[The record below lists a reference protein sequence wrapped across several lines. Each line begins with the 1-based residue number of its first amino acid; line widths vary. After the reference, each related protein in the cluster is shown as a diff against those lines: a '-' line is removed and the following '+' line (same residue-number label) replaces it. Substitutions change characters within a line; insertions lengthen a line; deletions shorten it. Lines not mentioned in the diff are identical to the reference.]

1 MLCGAAVPQRLQQL
15 SNTNNLLSIL
25 DKNGSLMTKLA
36 VVTSQ
41 ILLVLL
47 FVAALAVQALIL
59 PGVAAQ
65 SRDLNPQ
72 VGYLYAPFLVMCIAV
87 VACGQVVLAS
97 VWMLLRL
104 VDRDRIFT
112 KRAFVWVAIMIAALL
127 LSTVLAAVMFV
138 ITNVILQLGGP
149 PLLTLGLLAV
159 MVGSTALALVLVAL
173 RGLLRKASDHAA
185 YLEEVV

>member
-1 MLCGAAVPQRLQQL
+1 
-15 SNTNNLLSIL
+15 
-25 DKNGSLMTKLA
+25 MTKLA
-36 VVTSQ
+36 VVASQ
-41 ILLVLL
+41 ILLVVL
-47 FVAALAVQALIL
+47 FLAALVVQVVIL
-59 PGVAAQ
+59 PDIAAV

-127 LSTVLAAVMFV
+127 LATLLAGVMFV
-138 ITNVILQLGGP
+138 IVNVVLQLGGP
-149 PLLTLGLLAV
+149 PLLTYGLLTI
-159 MVGSTALALVLVAL
+159 MLGSTALALVLVAL

-185 YLEEVV
+185 YLEDVV

>member
-1 MLCGAAVPQRLQQL
+1 
-15 SNTNNLLSIL
+15 
-25 DKNGSLMTKLA
+25 MTKLA
-36 VVTSQ
+36 VVTAQ
-41 ILLVLL
+41 VLLVVILLAALVVQVVILPS
-47 FVAALAVQALIL
+47 VAAE
-59 PGVAAQ
+59 

-87 VACGQVVLAS
+87 VACGQIVLAS
-97 VWMLLRL
+97 IWMLLRL

-173 RGLLRKASDHAA
+173 RGLLRTASDHAS
-185 YLEEVV
+185 YLEDVV